1 MKRSTQKPAAGA
13 ARKRARPAVSSAGTR
28 RDGPGR
34 LADDLLL
41 RILRGDHPPGTR
53 LPPERQLAGELG
65 VDRTTLRMALGQLA
79 RMNLVTARHGSGI
92 EVNDFRERGGLDVL
106 AALFSLD
113 DLPLEGSFM
122 VEAVDFWL
130 EMFSLTTAKAMTR
143 MSLEDLRRIEKLLD
157 RASAVAGEPEPLA
170 AALVDLTDELARLS
184 GSVLFRM
191 LNTSTR
197 SLLRRVTLLLLERV
211 DLAPFLAEMK
221 QSVRSAALARPAEEE
236 VRSGLLA
243 LLRALTGPLRERL
256 LFGAPPEP
264 APRNPTTTRPRRGG
278 SR

>member
-1 MKRSTQKPAAGA
+1 MKRSTQKPKA
-13 ARKRARPAVSSAGTR
+13 ARPAAAARAGASVR

-34 LADDLLL
+34 LADDILL
-41 RILRGDHPPGTR
+41 RILRGDYPPGTR

-143 MSLEDLRRIEKLLD
+143 MSLDDLRRIEKLLD
-157 RASAVAGEPEPLA
+157 RASAVAGQPEPLA
-170 AALVDLTDELARLS
+170 AALIDLTDELARLS

-211 DLAPFLAEMK
+211 DLGPCLAEMK

-243 LLRALTGPLRERL
+243 ILRPLTGALRERL
-256 LFGAPPEP
+256 LFGEPPASP
-264 APRNPTTTRPRRGG
+264 PPRRNPTTTRPKGTRKP
-278 SR
+278 

>member
-1 MKRSTQKPAAGA
+1 VKRSTQKPTTGSARRRAAAVSAAGN
-13 ARKRARPAVSSAGTR
+13 K

-34 LADDLLL
+34 LADALLV
-41 RILRGDHPPGTR
+41 RILRGDHPPGAR

-79 RMNLVTARHGSGI
+79 RMNLITARHGSGI

-143 MSLEDLRRIEKLLD
+143 MTLDDLRRIEKLLD
-157 RASAVAGEPEPLA
+157 RASAVVAEPEPLA
-170 AALVDLTDELARLS
+170 AALIDLTDELARLS

-197 SLLRRVTLLLLERV
+197 SLLRRVTLLLLEQV
-211 DLAPFLAEMK
+211 DLAPCLRDVK

-236 VRSGLLA
+236 VRAGLLA
-243 LLRALTGPLRERL
+243 LLRGLTGPLRERL
-256 LFGAPPEP
+256 LFGDPPQ
-264 APRNPTTTRPRRGG
+264 AARPTARQKGRR
-278 SR
+278 R